1 MARRV
6 VITGTGLVTPLGIG
20 KNANWAKLIEGQSGV
35 GRTQSFDVT
44 PFASQISAEVLD
56 FDPLAFI
63 DPKGLKQMDRFTQF
77 GVAASLEALKE
88 SGLEITDAN
97 ASRVGT
103 LVGTGIGGL
112 IEFEHTHSKYLEKGP
127 RRISP
132 FFIPKMI
139 ANLASGQVSMI
150 TGAKGPNLCVVTA
163 CTTGTHS
170 IGEAMHI
177 IKRDDAD
184 VMIAGGTE
192 GSITPISVGGF
203 ASMKALS
210 TRNDEPEKASRPF
223 DKERDGFVIGEG
235 AGVVILEE
243 LEHAKKRGA
252 NILAE
257 VVGYGLS
264 SDAHHISAPA
274 PDGAGA
280 SSCMTHALASAKM
293 NPEDIDYINAHG
305 TSTPLNDKFETMGI
319 KKVFGDHAKSLKI
332 SSTKSMTGHLLGGAG
347 GVETVFC
354 TMMIENQKIAPTINL
369 ENPDPE
375 CDLDY
380 VPNAAIDHKVDVALS
395 NSFGFGGTNGTL
407 IVRKFS

>member
-1 MARRV
+1 MGRRV

-20 KNANWAKLIEGQSGV
+20 NHANWSNLIEGKSGV
-35 GRTQSFDVT
+35 GKTQGFDVT
-44 PFASQISAEVLD
+44 DFASQISAEVRD
-56 FDPLAFI
+56 FDPLDYI

-77 GVAASLEALKE
+77 GVVASLEALKE
-88 SGLEITDAN
+88 SGLEITDKN
-97 ASRVGT
+97 AFRVGT

-112 IEFEHTHSKYLEKGP
+112 PEFEYTHSRYLEKGP

-139 ANLASGQVSMI
+139 ANLASGQVSML

-203 ASMKALS
+203 GSMKALS
-210 TRNDEPEKASRPF
+210 TRNDEPTKASRPF

-243 LEHAKKRGA
+243 LEHAKARGA
-252 NILAE
+252 NIIAE
-257 VVGYGLS
+257 VIGYGLS

-274 PDGAGA
+274 PDGIGA
-280 SSCMTHALASAKM
+280 ASCMRHALRNAKI
-293 NPEDIDYINAHG
+293 NPEQVDYINAHG

-319 KKVFGDHAKSLKI
+319 KTVFGEHAKKLKI

-347 GVETVFC
+347 GVETVYC
-354 TMMIENQKIAPTINL
+354 AMMLQHQKIAPTINL

-380 VPNAAIDHKVDVALS
+380 VPNVAIDHPVNIALS

-407 IVRKFS
+407 ILQRYA

>member
-1 MARRV
+1 MGRRV

-20 KNANWAKLIEGQSGV
+20 NHANWSNLIEGKSGV
-35 GRTQSFDVT
+35 GKTQGFDVAD
-44 PFASQISAEVLD
+44 FASQISAQVRD
-56 FDPLAFI
+56 FDPLDYI
-63 DPKGLKQMDRFTQF
+63 DAKGLKQMDRFTQF
-77 GVAASLEALKE
+77 GVVASLEALKE
-88 SGLEITDAN
+88 SGLEITDEN

-112 IEFEHTHSKYLEKGP
+112 PEFEYTHSRYLEKGP

-139 ANLASGQVSMI
+139 ANLASGQVSML

-177 IKRDDAD
+177 IRRDDAD

-203 ASMKALS
+203 GSMKALS
-210 TRNDEPEKASRPF
+210 TRNDEPTKASRPF

-243 LEHAKKRGA
+243 LEHAKARGA
-252 NILAE
+252 NIIAE
-257 VVGYGLS
+257 VIGYGLS

-274 PDGAGA
+274 PDGIGA
-280 SSCMTHALASAKM
+280 ASCMRHALRNAKI
-293 NPEDIDYINAHG
+293 NPEQVDYINAHG

-319 KKVFGDHAKSLKI
+319 KTVFGEHAKKLKI

-347 GVETVFC
+347 GVETVYC
-354 TMMIENQKIAPTINL
+354 AMMLQHQKIAPTINL

-380 VPNAAIDHKVDVALS
+380 VPNVAIDHPVNIALS

-407 IVRKFS
+407 ILQRYA